1 MWTPDVRVRRGPDLD
16 VVEGVS
22 GILPER
28 WGALCSVCGS
38 SRGVVLRCSA
48 GHCTL
53 PFHALCGRNAGF
65 YLAARGAEAAMPFPW
80 ACRSC
85 NDIVLVHHFDSLA
98 AIRDLWEYSGDIELR
113 LPRDMTRLDS
123 RACLAP

>member
-1 MWTPDVRVRRGPDLD
+1 MWTPDVRVRRGPELD

-65 YLAARGAEAAMPFPW
+65 YLAARGAHAATRFVSTS
-80 ACRSC
+80 RSC
-85 NDIVLVHHFDSLA
+85 NDIISVVHCDS
-98 AIRDLWEYSGDIELR
+98 
-113 LPRDMTRLDS
+113 
-123 RACLAP
+123 

>member
-1 MWTPDVRVRRGPDLD
+1 MWTPDARVRRGPDRD

-22 GILPER
+22 GIPPER

-65 YLAARGAEAAMPFPW
+65 HLAARGAPPGDGFSCDPVTYGCSLGLRRW
-80 ACRSC
+80 AHSPR
-85 NDIVLVHHFDSLA
+85 LA
-98 AIRDLWEYSGDIELR
+98 
-113 LPRDMTRLDS
+113 S
-123 RACLAP
+123 RALSGSNAEWCLAGWGA

>member
-1 MWTPDVRVRRGPDLD
+1 MWTPDVRVRSGPDLD

-22 GILPER
+22 GISPER

-38 SRGVVLRCSA
+38 SQGVVLRCSA

-65 YLAARGAEAAMPFPW
+65 HLAARGAQAAPPPL
-80 ACRSC
+80 CSPLRS
-85 NDIVLVHHFDSLA
+85 
-98 AIRDLWEYSGDIELR
+98 DLYRHSR
-113 LPRDMTRLDS
+113 QTRSPHMAS
-123 RACLAP
+123 RARLLTRQYMAA

>member
-1 MWTPDVRVRRGPDLD
+1 MWTPDVQVRRGPELE

-22 GILPER
+22 GIPPER

-38 SRGVVLRCSA
+38 ARGVVLRCSA

-65 YLAARGAEAAMPFPW
+65 HLAARGAQPGHGLSCDHAA
-80 ACRSC
+80 A
-85 NDIVLVHHFDSLA
+85 LQ
-98 AIRDLWEYSGDIELR
+98 G
-113 LPRDMTRLDS
+113 
-123 RACLAP
+123 